1 MIIPTQE
8 TATDEKQVAT
18 ANLKAF
24 RRAYE
29 AGFTKWLTVA
39 DLCDRYYQGDQWD
52 AEDIKTL
59 SALKR
64 PALTLNI
71 VRPTMNAILGE
82 YINKRATF
90 NVKPRTEGDQQ
101 VSDVLT
107 KVMMQIADENAFD
120 HTESTVFQDGMI
132 TDRGYFDIRM
142 DFDDNIQGEIR
153 ITAVDPTTVVIDAQG
168 KEWNPDTWREVFVTK
183 WLSIDDIAE
192 LYGEDTAER
201 ARAQALSTNL
211 GAEYAEYTRRGTFGT
226 PEFGYAY
233 DQIPSDERD
242 IKRIRVIDRQHFVID
257 RRQVLV
263 DPITGDETDVPATWD
278 DVKLDEYTSLTGAY
292 VMTKTKKRVR
302 WTISAGSVVLHDDF
316 SPYPFFTIV
325 PYFPQFRR
333 GKPLGWVRD
342 LIDAQQQINKLASQ
356 SLHVVNSTAN
366 SGWEME
372 EGALVNMTPEDLAR
386 DGSKTGVVLVT
397 APGKRIAK
405 IQPNQ
410 IPSGLM
416 QFVEY
421 AQDMVRRIS
430 GVSDYMVGEGSA
442 EVSGIALDARIN
454 RNLSQL
460 QPAFDSLDRTRT
472 LLAKR
477 MLVLIQTYYTDTRMF
492 RITAES
498 ETGEPTQETIT
509 INQPTYEGRVV
520 NDLSIGEYDVIV
532 TSQPSRETFVETQF
546 AQAIQMAQAGIPVP
560 PDVMVELSNFARK
573 HEIADRIRQQMG
585 MGAPSPEQQQ
595 QAQMQQEMQM
605 QQFQLEMQKLQAQI
619 AELQTQAQ
627 LNEAKAQAAITDPA
641 MEYKTTIAK
650 QQVALQNKTAEMQ
663 TKAAIATMQTQ
674 ARAAE
679 GGRVRGAEPYRPN
692 QTQSMTA
699 GNGGI

>member
-8 TATDEKQVAT
+8 SAPDSKKVAD

-29 AGFTKWLTVA
+29 AGFTKWLEIA
-39 DLCDRYYQGDQWD
+39 DLCDNYYQGVQW
-52 AEDIKTL
+52 AKEDLDSLAK
-59 SALKR
+59 LKR

-101 VSDVLT
+101 VADVLT
-107 KVMMQIADENAFD
+107 KIMMQIADENQFE
-120 HTESTVFQDGMI
+120 HVEGTVFQDGMI

-142 DFDDNIQGEIR
+142 NFDDNINGDIC
-153 ITAVDPTTVVIDAQG
+153 ITSLDPTTVVPDPQA
-168 KEWNPDTWREVFVTK
+168 KEWNPDTWREVYITK
-183 WLSIDDIAE
+183 WLSIDDLTE
-192 LYGEDTAER
+192 LYGEEKAEE
-201 ARAQALSTNL
+201 ARTQALSTNL

-242 IKRIRVIDRQHFVID
+242 IKRIRVIDRQHYVID
-257 RRQVLV
+257 RQKVFV
-263 DPITGDETDVPATWD
+263 EPITGEESPVPANWD
-278 DVKLDEYTSLTGAY
+278 EVKIDEYTALTGSY
-292 VMTKTKKRVR
+292 VITKTTKRVR
-302 WTISAGSVVLHDDF
+302 WTVTAGSVALHDDF

-356 SLHVVNSTAN
+356 SLHVVNGTAN

-372 EGALVNMTPEDLAR
+372 EGALVNMTPEELAAN
-386 DGSKTGVVLVT
+386 GSKTGLVLVR
-397 APGKRIAK
+397 APGKQIAK

-410 IPSGLM
+410 IPTGLM

-430 GVSDYMVGEGSA
+430 GVSDYMVGEGSS

-477 MLVLIQTYYTDTRMF
+477 MLHLIQAYYTDTRMF

-498 ETGEPTQETIT
+498 ETGQATQETIT
-509 INQPTYEGRVV
+509 INQPTHEGNVV
-520 NDLSIGEYDVIV
+520 NDLTLGDYDVIV
-532 TSQPSRETFVETQF
+532 TSQPSRQTFVETQF

-573 HEIADRIRQQMG
+573 HEIAERIRQQMG
-585 MGAPSPEQQQ
+585 MGQPTPEQQQ
-595 QAQMQQEMQM
+595 QMQMQQEVQM
-605 QQFQLEMQKLQAQI
+605 QQVMLEMQKLQAQI
-619 AELQTQAQ
+619 NELNTQAELNQ
-627 LNEAKAQAAITDPA
+627 AKAYAAVTNPTI
-641 MEYKTTIAK
+641 EYKGTVAK
-650 QQVALQNKTAEMQ
+650 QQTALQNKSAELDAKTAIARMQ
-663 TKAAIATMQTQ
+663 TM
-674 ARAAE
+674 ARSAE

-692 QTQSMTA
+692 QVQSMTA
-699 GNGGI
+699 GEGGI

>member
-1 MIIPTQE
+1 MIPTQE
-8 TATDEKQVAT
+8 QTPDEKKVAN

-29 AGFTKWLTVA
+29 AGFTKWLTIA
-39 DLCDRYYQGDQWD
+39 DLCDKYYQGDQW
-52 AEDIKTL
+52 AEEDIKEL
-59 SALKR
+59 AKLKR

-71 VRPTMNAILGE
+71 VRPTMNAVLGE

-107 KVMMQIADENAFD
+107 KIMMQIADENAFE
-120 HTESTVFQDGMI
+120 HVEGTVFQDGMI

-142 DFDDNIQGEIR
+142 SFDDNINGDIA
-153 ITAVDPTTVVIDAQG
+153 ITALDPTTVVPDPQA
-168 KEWNPDTWREVFVTK
+168 KEWNPDTWREVYVTK
-183 WLSIDDIAE
+183 WLSIDDLTE
-192 LYGEDTAER
+192 LYGEEKAEE
-201 ARAQALSTNL
+201 ARTQALSTNL

-257 RRQVLV
+257 RQKVFV
-263 DPITGDETDVPATWD
+263 EPITGEESNVPDNWDEA
-278 DVKLDEYTSLTGAY
+278 KIDEYTALTGSY
-292 VMTKTKKRVR
+292 IITKTQKRVR
-302 WTISAGSVVLHDDF
+302 WTVTAGSVVLHDDF

-325 PYFPQFRR
+325 PYYPQFRR

-366 SGWEME
+366 SGWELE
-372 EGALVNMTPEDLAR
+372 EGALVNMTPEELAAN
-386 DGSKTGVVLVT
+386 GSKTGLVLVR
-397 APGKRIAK
+397 APGKQIAK

-430 GVSDYMVGEGSA
+430 GVSDYMVGEGSS
-442 EVSGIALDARIN
+442 EVSGVALDARIN

-477 MLVLIQTYYTDTRMF
+477 MLHLIQTYYTDTRMF

-498 ETGEPTQETIT
+498 ETGEATRETIT
-509 INQPTYEGRVV
+509 INQPTHEGRVI
-520 NDLSIGEYDVIV
+520 NDLTLGEYDVIV
-532 TSQPSRETFVETQF
+532 TSQPNRQTFVETQF
-546 AQAIQMAQAGIPVP
+546 AQAIQMAQAGIPIP

-573 HEIADRIRQQMG
+573 HEIAERIRQQMG
-585 MGAPSPEQQQ
+585 MGQPTPEQQQ
-595 QAQMQQEMQM
+595 AMQMQQEVQM
-605 QQFQLEMQKLQAQI
+605 QQVMLEMQKLQAQI
-619 AELQTQAQ
+619 NELNTQAELNQ
-627 LNEAKAQAAITDPA
+627 AKAYAAVTNPTI
-641 MEYKTTIAK
+641 EYKGTVTK
-650 QQVALQNKTAEMQ
+650 QQTALQNKAAELD
-663 TKAAIATMQTQ
+663 TKAAIARMQTM
-674 ARAAE
+674 ARSAE

-692 QTQSMTA
+692 QVQSMTA
-699 GNGGI
+699 GEGGI